1 MIHAVYQKSRPKAKW
16 HLVSVTTSPESANF
30 DLDEARK
37 QAAAEGNDQAEVT
50 IQNFDSAF
58 HIPMFLNEVKDTKPM
73 FN

>member
-16 HLVSVTTSPESANF
+16 HLVSVTTSPESANT

-37 QAAAEGNDQAEVT
+37 QATAEGLDQFELAVK
-50 IQNFDSAF
+50 NFESAF
-58 HIPMFLNEVKDTKPM
+58 HIPMFLDEVKDTKVL